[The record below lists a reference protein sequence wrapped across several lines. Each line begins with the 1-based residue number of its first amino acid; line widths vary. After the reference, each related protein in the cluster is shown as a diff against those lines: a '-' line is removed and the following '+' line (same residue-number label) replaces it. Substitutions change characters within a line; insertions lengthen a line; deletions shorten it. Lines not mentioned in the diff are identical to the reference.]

1 MPAELIL
8 GAAESAI
15 KKRNDRIAEIL
26 SLIPN
31 SPDARGRD
39 MFEQE
44 EDRLERVRSDWQNK
58 ESPAKLGEEVL
69 ISSGIPIGIAPMGGY
84 ITTEPITGILNRTH
98 SLRGGSG
105 YMEHGHRVRDALAHV
120 TVTLPL
126 EEGQTIPQAV
136 VLLVPNDMFKAVSQN
151 LTVAA

>member
-1 MPAELIL
+1 MPAEFIL

-15 KKRNDRIAEIL
+15 KKRNDRIAEML
-26 SLIPN
+26 SLKPN

-44 EDRLERVRSDWQNK
+44 GDRLERVRPAWQHT

-69 ISSGIPIGIAPMGGY
+69 ITSGVPVGIAPMGGY
-84 ITTEPITGILNRTH
+84 ITTEPICGILSKTH

-105 YMEHGHRVRDALAHV
+105 YMEHGNRVRDALVHI

-126 EEGQTIPQAV
+126 EEGQIIPPAV
-136 VLLVPNDMFKAVSQN
+136 VLLVPNDMFKAASQN
-151 LTVAA
+151 LRAAA